1 MSQQQEGQAALVIV
15 GGGLGGVSAA
25 LAALRLGQ
33 TVVLTETLQWLG
45 GQLTAQAVPPDEYPW
60 IESLTASQ
68 SYAHLRRAIRDYYRR
83 HLPLTDAAAQTYCLN
98 PGAGNV
104 STLCH
109 EPWVAARVLDELLAP
124 WEAKGQLR
132 VLRQHRPMR
141 VETQGDRIT
150 AVGTVPERGRR
161 EIDAEGH
168 LVTPGWVDIHTHYD
182 GQVTWDECFTPS
194 IYHGVTTLVMGNCG
208 VGFAPKRPGH
218 EDDLIKLM
226 EGVEDIPGA
235 ALHEGIR
242 WNWESFPQY
251 MDALAATPR
260 SLDYLV
266 QVPHDPLRMYVMG
279 ERALAHEKAN
289 ADDIRAMQALLR
301 EALQAGA
308 AGFSTGRSDNHRTSE
323 GKDTPA
329 ANAGHEELAGLAQAF
344 EGLGHGVIQVVSDYN
359 LLHGPEQFDAEFDCV
374 ETLARASGKPVS
386 LTWLQRDPGG
396 EQYLKIQQRVEAAV
410 QAGLPLYLQTAVR
423 GIGVLNGLDAS
434 FHPFMGF
441 PSYKEVAHLPLAQRA
456 EALREPARKARILSE
471 KSERLAGD
479 GSAIPPLVD
488 ILLAKIDLI
497 SGRMF
502 ALEDTLNYE
511 PSLMQSFLVRA
522 RQAGITP
529 LEAIY
534 DHLCAG
540 NGEGLIYF
548 PIFNYNEGSL
558 DVVRRMLEHPQ
569 ALSSL
574 SDAGAHVGTVCDASF
589 TTFMLTHWVRDRAR
603 DAIAL
608 EVAVEMLTRRN
619 ARYLGL
625 SDRGVIAEGMRAD
638 LNAIDPA
645 RLSVGVPRLVRDL
658 PAGGKRFV
666 QKAEG
671 YVATWVA
678 GEQVQRKGEITTARP
693 GQLVRMGQA

>member
-1 MSQQQEGQAALVIV
+1 MLDWLLKNG
-15 GGGLGGVSAA
+15 
-25 LAALRLGQ
+25 
-33 TVVLTETLQWLG
+33 TVVDGTGALPFV
-45 GQLTAQAVPPDEYPW
+45 ADVAV
-60 IESLTASQ
+60 
-68 SYAHLRRAIRDYYRR
+68 RD
-83 HLPLTDAAAQTYCLN
+83 
-98 PGAGNV
+98 GKIV
-104 STLCH
+104 
-109 EPWVAARVLDELLAP
+109 
-124 WEAKGQLR
+124 
-132 VLRQHRPMR
+132 
-141 VETQGDRIT
+141 
-150 AVGTVPERGRR
+150 AVGSIAQPAKQT
-161 EIDAEGH
+161 IDATG
-168 LVTPGWVDIHTHYD
+168 LWITPGFIDIHTHYD
-182 GQVTWDECFTPS
+182 GQATWDDCFTPS

-208 VGFAPKRPGH
+208 VGFAPVRPGH
-218 EDDLIKLM
+218 EDGLIKLM

-242 WNWESFPQY
+242 WNWETFPQY

-279 ERALAHEKAN
+279 ERALAHTAATPAEI
-289 ADDIRAMQALLR
+289 DAMAVLLRQAL
-301 EALQAGA
+301 EAGA
-308 AGFSTGRSDNHRTSE
+308 LGLSTGRSDNHRTSE

-329 ANAGHEELAGLAQAF
+329 ANASAKELTGLARALK
-344 EGLGHGVIQVVSDYN
+344 GLNHGVIQVVSDYN
-359 LLHGPEQFDAEFDCV
+359 LLQGPGEFDAEFDLV
-374 ETLARASGKPVS
+374 ETMAHASGKPVS

-396 EQYLKIQQRVEAAV
+396 EQYLHIQARVDAAV
-410 QAGLPLYLQTAVR
+410 AQGLPLYLQTAAR
-423 GIGVLNGLDAS
+423 GIGVLIGLEAS

-441 PSYKEVAHLPLAQRA
+441 ASYKAVAHLPLAQRA
-456 EALREPARKARILSE
+456 AALREPERKARLLQE

-488 ILLAKIDLI
+488 LLLAKIELI

-511 PSLMQSFLVRA
+511 PSVMQSFLVRA
-522 RQAGITP
+522 KQSGISA

-540 NGEGLIYF
+540 SGEGLIYF

-558 DVVRRMLEHPQ
+558 DTVRRMLDHPR

-589 TTFMLTHWVRDRAR
+589 TTFMLTHWVRDRGR
-603 DAIAL
+603 DALPL
-608 EVAVEMLTRRN
+608 ERAVEMLTQRN

-625 SDRGVIAEGMRAD
+625 TDRGVIAPGMRAD

-645 RLSVGVPRLVRDL
+645 QLSVGLPKLEHDL

-666 QKAEG
+666 QKAKG

-678 GEQVQRKGEITTARP
+678 GEQVQANGVISDARP
-693 GQLVRMGQA
+693 GQLVRMGQS

>member
-1 MSQQQEGQAALVIV
+1 MLDWLIKNG
-15 GGGLGGVSAA
+15 
-25 LAALRLGQ
+25 
-33 TVVLTETLQWLG
+33 TVVDGTG
-45 GQLTAQAVPPDEYPW
+45 AAPRVADVGVRAGQIV
-60 IESLTASQ
+60 
-68 SYAHLRRAIRDYYRR
+68 
-83 HLPLTDAAAQTYCLN
+83 
-98 PGAGNV
+98 
-104 STLCH
+104 
-109 EPWVAARVLDELLAP
+109 
-124 WEAKGQLR
+124 
-132 VLRQHRPMR
+132 
-141 VETQGDRIT
+141 
-150 AVGTVPERGRR
+150 AVGHITESAHQTL
-161 EIDAEGH
+161 DATG
-168 LVTPGWVDIHTHYD
+168 LWITPGFVDIHTHYD
-182 GQVTWDECFTPS
+182 GQATWDACFTPS

-242 WNWESFPQY
+242 WNWESFPEY

-279 ERALAHEKAN
+279 ERALAHEQARP
-289 ADDIRAMQALLR
+289 DEIQAMQALLR

-329 ANAGHEELAGLAQAF
+329 ANATADELRALAQAF
-344 EGLGHGVIQVVSDYN
+344 DGVGHGVIQIVSDYN
-359 LLHGPEQFDAEFDCV
+359 LLQGPAEFDAEFDYV
-374 ETLARASGKPVS
+374 ELLAKASGKPVS

-396 EQYLKIQQRVEAAV
+396 EQYLKIQSRLEAAV

-423 GIGVLNGLDAS
+423 GIGVLNGLEAS

-456 EALREPARKARILSE
+456 QALRDPVRKARILSE

-479 GSAIPPLVD
+479 GSAIPPLVE

-502 ALEDTLNYE
+502 ALQDTLNYE
-511 PSLMQSFLVRA
+511 PSVMQSFLVRA
-522 RQAGITP
+522 KQAGITP

-534 DHLCAG
+534 DHLSAG
-540 NGEGLIYF
+540 DGAGLIYF
-548 PIFNYNEGSL
+548 PLFNYNEGSL
-558 DVVRRMLEHPQ
+558 DAVRRMLAHPR

-589 TTFMLTHWVRDRAR
+589 TTFMLTHWVRDRSK
-603 DAIAL
+603 DPIAL
-608 EVAVEMLTRRN
+608 ETAVEMLTRRN
-619 ARYLGL
+619 AQYLGL
-625 SDRGVIAEGMRAD
+625 TDRGVIAPGLRAD

-645 RLSVGVPRLVRDL
+645 KLSVGVPELLRDL

-666 QKAEG
+666 QRAQG

-678 GEQVQRKGEITTARP
+678 GEQVQAHGVVTEARP
-693 GQLVRMGQA
+693 GRLVRMGQS

>member
-1 MSQQQEGQAALVIV
+1 MLDWLLKNGCVVDGTGAQPYVADIGVRDGKIV
-15 GGGLGGVSAA
+15 EVGS
-25 LAALRLGQ
+25 
-33 TVVLTETLQWLG
+33 
-45 GQLTAQAVPPDEYPW
+45 
-60 IESLTASQ
+60 I
-68 SYAHLRRAIRDYYRR
+68 
-83 HLPLTDAAAQTYCLN
+83 
-98 PGAGNV
+98 
-104 STLCH
+104 
-109 EPWVAARVLDELLAP
+109 
-124 WEAKGQLR
+124 
-132 VLRQHRPMR
+132 
-141 VETQGDRIT
+141 TQPSKKT
-150 AVGTVPERGRR
+150 
-161 EIDAEGH
+161 IDATG
-168 LVTPGWVDIHTHYD
+168 LWITPGFIDIHTHYD
-182 GQVTWDECFTPS
+182 GQATWDDCFTPS

-208 VGFAPKRPGH
+208 VGFAPVRPGH

-242 WNWESFPQY
+242 WNWETFPQY

-279 ERALAHEKAN
+279 ERALAHTAATPAEI
-289 ADDIRAMQALLR
+289 DAMSVLLRQAL
-301 EALQAGA
+301 EAGA
-308 AGFSTGRSDNHRTSE
+308 LGLSTGRSDNHRTSE

-329 ANAGHEELAGLAQAF
+329 ANASAQELTSLAGVLK
-344 EGLGHGVIQVVSDYN
+344 GMNHGVIQIVSDYN
-359 LLHGPEQFDAEFDCV
+359 LLQGPGEFDAEFDLV
-374 ETLARASGKPVS
+374 ETMAHASGKPVS

-396 EQYLKIQQRVEAAV
+396 EQYLKIQSRVDAAV
-410 QAGLPLYLQTAVR
+410 AQGLPLYLQTGAR
-423 GIGVLNGLDAS
+423 GIGVLIGLEAS

-441 PSYKEVAHLPLAQRA
+441 ASYKAVAHLPLAERA
-456 EALREPARKARILSE
+456 AALREPERKARLLQE

-488 ILLAKIDLI
+488 LLLAKIELI

-511 PSLMQSFLVRA
+511 PSVMQSFLVRA
-522 RQAGITP
+522 KQSGTSA

-540 NGEGLIYF
+540 SGEGLIYF

-558 DVVRRMLEHPQ
+558 DTVRRMLDHPR

-589 TTFMLTHWVRDRAR
+589 TTFMLTHWVRDRGR
-603 DAIAL
+603 DALPL
-608 EVAVEMLTRRN
+608 ERAVEMLTQRN
-619 ARYLGL
+619 ALYLGL
-625 SDRGVIAEGMRAD
+625 TDRGVIAPGMRAD

-645 RLSVGVPRLVRDL
+645 QLSVGLPKLEHDL

-666 QKAEG
+666 QRAKG

-678 GEQVQRKGEITTARP
+678 GEQVQANGVISDARP
-693 GQLVRMGQA
+693 GQLVRMGQS